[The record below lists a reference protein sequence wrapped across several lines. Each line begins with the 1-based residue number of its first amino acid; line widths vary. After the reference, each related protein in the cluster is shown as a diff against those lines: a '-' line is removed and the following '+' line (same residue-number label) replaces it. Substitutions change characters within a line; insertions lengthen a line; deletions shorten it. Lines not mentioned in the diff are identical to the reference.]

1 MQSAKPQATDDSS
14 RGQGTALTQKVSG
27 RLFRQRPI
35 GGAETSEGLGVMGF
49 AETRISDGIE
59 IVLRVGGG
67 VVA

>member
-1 MQSAKPQATDDSS
+1 M
-14 RGQGTALTQKVSG
+14 
-27 RLFRQRPI
+27 FRQRPI